1 MPGRSHAR
9 ERWVPSCPGTAA
21 FFLCRSDA
29 VERREAAGDD
39 ADEALA
45 VGGGLPILAERDER
59 HVLPELL
66 LQLLANLLLLVQI
79 GGVEPSGAQF
89 LDLRAV
95 GPAVDLLLSLRP
107 DRQTSPLV
115 GIREADG
122 GQ

>member
-21 FFLCRSDA
+21 FFLSRSDA

-39 ADEALA
+39 VGEALA

-66 LQLLANLLLLVQI
+66 LQLLANLLLLLQI
-79 GGVEPSGAQF
+79 GGCEASRPEF
-89 LDLRAV
+89 FYPRAPC
-95 GPAVDLLLSLRP
+95 PARCRLLS
-107 DRQTSPLV
+107 V
-115 GIREADG
+115 
-122 GQ
+122 